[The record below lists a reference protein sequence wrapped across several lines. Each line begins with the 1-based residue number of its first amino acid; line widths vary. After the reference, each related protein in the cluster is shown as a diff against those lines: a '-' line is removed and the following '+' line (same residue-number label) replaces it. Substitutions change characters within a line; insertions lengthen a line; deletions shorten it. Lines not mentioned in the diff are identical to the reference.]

1 MLFDTV
7 AEYDAEITIVRASIS
22 RVLQIGH
29 AHTNRSGVSE
39 RSTTE
44 IRLDQLRKH
53 LSILVAERG
62 VLAGTGYSGPC
73 LIAPGW

>member
-1 MLFDTV
+1 MLFDTI
-7 AEYDAEITIVRASIS
+7 AEYNAEIIIVRAAIS

-44 IRLDQLRKH
+44 IRLDQLKRH
-53 LSILVAERG
+53 LTILIVERD
-62 VLAGTGYSGPC
+62 LLNGTGYAGPC